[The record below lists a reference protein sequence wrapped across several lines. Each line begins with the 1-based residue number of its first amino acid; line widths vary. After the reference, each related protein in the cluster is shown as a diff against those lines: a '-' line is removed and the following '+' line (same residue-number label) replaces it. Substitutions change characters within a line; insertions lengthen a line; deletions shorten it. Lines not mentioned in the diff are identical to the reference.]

1 MGKSLVLE
9 LVAHGVARDEAD
21 AQAVVN
27 ATRAEFM
34 KKMRE
39 TGGEFDVA
47 DLHDFCTERWGF
59 DPDECEEEVLQ

>member
-9 LVAHGVARDEAD
+9 LIAHGVARDEAG
-21 AQAVVN
+21 AQALVD